1 MIFLIIYNLNQ
12 NYLQMMYH
20 FSLLFIIPCFLQR
33 LWMSLR
39 IRNEDPIQA
48 QEVIISKKYLK
59 TDHPKVY
66 FNDTPVANFQN
77 VVLIYLDKEKNLLQ
91 HIKEKTSKANRDI
104 AVIRKLRHILP
115 KHSLSTICESF
126 VRPRLDYSITK
137 RLTQ

>member
-1 MIFLIIYNLNQ
+1 MIFLIIYNLKQ
-12 NYLQMMYH
+12 NYLQMIH
-20 FSLLFIIPCFLQR
+20 HVSLLFIIPCFLQR

-39 IRNEDPIQA
+39 IRNEDFIQA
-48 QEVIISKKYLK
+48 QEVIISQKYLK
-59 TDHPKVY
+59 TNHPKVY

-77 VVLIYLDKEKNLLQ
+77 LVLIYLDKEINFLQ

-104 AVIRKLRHILP
+104 GVIRKLRHILP

-126 VRPRLDYSITK
+126 VRPRLDYPITK